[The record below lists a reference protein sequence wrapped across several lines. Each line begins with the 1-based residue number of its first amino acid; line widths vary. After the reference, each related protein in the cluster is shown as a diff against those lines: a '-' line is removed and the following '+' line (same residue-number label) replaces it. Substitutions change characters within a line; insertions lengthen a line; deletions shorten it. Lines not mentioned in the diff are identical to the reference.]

1 MNKDM
6 TRPVGCGRKGKPP
19 AAFALKYRGKRAL
32 AALLA
37 AALTLLLAAC
47 AGGAATPGTN
57 NNGTGT
63 GEDTMTITEMTEQEK
78 ELLCA
83 VFPGEDLIREG
94 KLLDYQKQALEHL
107 RAGKACLEAR
117 YPDED
122 IRILNFIQ
130 ANKFNPWAELRF
142 RRGGEEKDYLATVTP
157 TEDGLVIADTL
168 CGDLIRP
175 AYDAMVE
182 KTLGAAGF
190 RVLSLTE
197 FPNPIGTDLD
207 PYGPAEELLRL
218 YPRLKRSTRLF
229 MAASDER
236 EGLDEELHAVLRE
249 AGLYGSYA
257 VGFVPSLED
266 AAAEELNAAWSTLHR
281 VSFNCF
287 DVD

>member
-1 MNKDM
+1 MKTDM
-6 TRPVGCGRKGKPP
+6 GRPAGCGKKREPSAPSASKRPTG
-19 AAFALKYRGKRAL
+19 RRRAL

-37 AALTLLLAAC
+37 LLTLLLTAC
-47 AGGAATPGTN
+47 AGTPG
-57 NNGTGT
+57 
-63 GEDTMTITEMTEQEK
+63 ITENEKQTGGEAMTSMELTEREI
-78 ELLCA
+78 ELLSA
-83 VFPGEDLIREG
+83 AYPNEDMIREG
-94 KLLDYQKQALEHL
+94 LLLDYQKQALEFL
-107 RAGKACLEAR
+107 RAGEAFLAAR